1 MAILYYGNKIY
12 WQPLSIVNMIWSTLY
27 PTDGLSHVT
36 EVVLTAVSVSPAAE
50 RRKITS
56 KMCFFEDLLPWN
68 GDTKENMEMSNDL
81 HNITAKVV
89 MFLHTMRNFM
99 KKVQSKWIKH
109 RAFELYDVHDMSKN
123 CTLRKIKQNS
133 LYIGTGS
140 QTISFNVN
148 WGDVLSEKLVN
159 APIETRGRPGDPFW
173 WICGQSWVPKIWFS
187 RETQQWNILSADK
200 NTMKSSIFWWILQGA
215 MARSARP
222 ARQQWRIMDD
232 FSQVLVTLSWIWITV
247 DWLDHENIFKP
258 S

>member
-1 MAILYYGNKIY
+1 
-12 WQPLSIVNMIWSTLY
+12 MIWSTLY

-56 KMCFFEDLLPWN
+56 KMCFFEDLLHWN

-123 CTLRKIKQNS
+123 CTLRKIKQNC

-140 QTISFNVN
+140 QTISFKRQLRWRFIRKVGECTHRNS
-148 WGDVLSEKLVN
+148 WTARRSFLVN
-159 APIETRGRPGDPFW
+159 LWSKLG
-173 WICGQSWVPKIWFS
+173 
-187 RETQQWNILSADK
+187 TQNMVQQR
-200 NTMKSSIFWWILQGA
+200 NTA
-215 MARSARP
+215 VEYP
-222 ARQQWRIMDD
+222 
-232 FSQVLVTLSWIWITV
+232 
-247 DWLDHENIFKP
+247 
-258 S
+258 